1 VLKPF
6 LSAREAA
13 KVLRVGDR
21 TLRLMIRRG
30 EIKALRAREGGR
42 AKYYIPRAEVLR
54 LLGTLDQGDDS
65 ENPAGGGA

>member
-1 VLKPF
+1 MKPF

-13 KVLRVGDR
+13 RLLKVGDR

-30 EIKALRAREGGR
+30 EIRALRAREGGR

-54 LLGTLDQGDDS
+54 LMGNLD
-65 ENPAGGGA
+65 EEEKNPARGGGGE

>member
-1 VLKPF
+1 VKVF

-13 KVLRVGDR
+13 RLLKVGER
-21 TLRLMIRRG
+21 TLRLLIRRG

-42 AKYYIPRAEVLR
+42 SKWYIPRAEVLR
-54 LLGTLDQGDDS
+54 LMGTLDQGDDS